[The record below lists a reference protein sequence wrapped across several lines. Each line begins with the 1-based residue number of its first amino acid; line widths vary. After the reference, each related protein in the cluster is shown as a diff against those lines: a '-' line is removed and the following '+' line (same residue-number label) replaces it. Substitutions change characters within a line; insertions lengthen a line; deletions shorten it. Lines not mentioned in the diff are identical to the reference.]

1 MNLGTSI
8 KSTLIELTKDVH
20 YTYFMGNGIEFYSW
34 RWKIHGAFNDNTL
47 FCLLSLPGEHVS
59 SMPLRLCSPAVCLS
73 SSCPFSPLLSDVASC
88 SALLPLCFPGAA
100 QTTVTPVPQPISHF
114 CFLRWEK
121 IQHIYLTIGG
131 ISNK

>member
-8 KSTLIELTKDVH
+8 KTTLIELTKDVH

-59 SMPLRLCSPAVCLS
+59 SMPPETLLPCRV
-73 SSCPFSPLLSDVASC
+73 PFF
-88 SALLPLCFPGAA
+88 LLPLF
-100 QTTVTPVPQPISHF
+100 TFT
-114 CFLRWEK
+114 L
-121 IQHIYLTIGG
+121 
-131 ISNK
+131 